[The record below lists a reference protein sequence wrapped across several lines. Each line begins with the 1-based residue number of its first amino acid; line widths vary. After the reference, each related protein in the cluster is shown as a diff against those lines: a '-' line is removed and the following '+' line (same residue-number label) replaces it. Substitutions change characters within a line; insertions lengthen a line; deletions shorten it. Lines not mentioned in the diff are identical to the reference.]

1 MGGQTTTTQ
10 NTSQQSQTQ
19 PWAAAQPQLLGLL
32 ANLGRADTGVT
43 PQQSA
48 ASGAI
53 TSAAGSLP
61 SFAPQITNTANTLLG
76 GGPAYGGILSGAYN
90 NLQGT
95 LAPYLDPARLDPM
108 STPGFSRALGAL
120 GSTITNQVNDQFAA
134 AGRDLSPGNS
144 QALAYGLAQ
153 GEAPLIASQYNANV
167 GNQLAAANALFGAG
181 NTTASGLTGLSQT
194 QLGNQLQGASLAGQI
209 PGLLTAPAQAQLAA
223 ANTAHGLPLQNL
235 AQYQS
240 LLTPLAQLGSESAG
254 TSQGTTTQS
263 VPPSQQIAGG
273 AIGGLGL
280 LGALAGLPAGGGLMG
295 GGSILGALANLP
307 DSGSASLPAGGSGLP
322 WTYTFQNGRWTPT
335 V

>member
-10 NTSQQSQTQ
+10 NSSQQSQTA

-32 ANLGRADTGVT
+32 ANLGHVDTGVS

-48 ASGAI
+48 AAGAL
-53 TSAAGSLP
+53 TNAAGSLP
-61 SFAPQITNTANTLLG
+61 GFAPQITGTASTLLG
-76 GGPAYGGILSGAYN
+76 GGPSYGGILSGAYG
-90 NLQGT
+90 NLQST
-95 LAPYLDPARLDPM
+95 LSPYLDPARLDPM
-108 STPGFSRALGAL
+108 STPGFSRALGLL
-120 GSTITNQVNDQFAA
+120 GSNITNQVNDQFAA

-144 QALAYGLAQ
+144 QALGLGLAQ
-153 GEAPLIASQYNANV
+153 GEAPVIAGQYNANV

-194 QLGNQLQGASLAGQI
+194 QLSNQLQGASLAGQI

-240 LLTPLAQLGSESAG
+240 LLTPLAQLGSQTLG
-254 TSQGTTTQS
+254 MSQGTTTQS
-263 VPPSQQIAGG
+263 VPLSQQIAGG

-280 LGALAGLPAGGGLMG
+280 LGALGGLPTGFGTGG
-295 GGSILGALANLP
+295 ILGGLANLGGG
-307 DSGSASLPAGGSGLP
+307 DSLPTGGSGLP
-322 WTYTFQNGRWTPT
+322 WRYTFQNGRWTPT